1 MNLLDLTL
9 LQDATGAAH
18 DDLVEF
24 GEIARSGAEA
34 DALGTAQFTAGGLRG
49 DECALRRAGVN
60 HDVMVVEVV
69 PAVDAIV
76 VYTIER
82 FAARIAELVEPV
94 VERGGLRG
102 DGAKLCA
109 QPSSDAT
116 NQYCQTAQHGEIL
129 RGRCGREPTVKS
141 AITP

>member
-1 MNLLDLTL
+1 MNLLDLTMM
-9 LQDATGAAH
+9 QDATGAAH

-60 HDVMVVEVV
+60 HDVMVVEIV
-69 PAVDAIV
+69 PAIDPIIVDA
-76 VYTIER
+76 IER

-94 VERGGLRG
+94 VERGGLGGGTEPRDQHSG
-102 DGAKLCA
+102 QAASQD
-109 QPSSDAT
+109 
-116 NQYCQTAQHGEIL
+116 CQRAPPGGIL